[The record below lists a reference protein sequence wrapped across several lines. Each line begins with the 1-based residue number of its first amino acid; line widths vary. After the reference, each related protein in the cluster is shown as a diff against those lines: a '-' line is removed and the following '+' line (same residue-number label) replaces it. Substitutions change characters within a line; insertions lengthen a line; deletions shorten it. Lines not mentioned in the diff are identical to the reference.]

1 MTPRPSPLR
10 LTGHALA
17 QVALVLPTIAAV
29 VLVAVGGA
37 TALVVV
43 GIPVLLVGL
52 PLLRWIADRHRA
64 MAATA
69 LGHPVPADRL
79 PDEGQPLLARMATW
93 GRDPMTWREL
103 AWAVVSVTVG
113 FAISLVVVLLM
124 VCVVTLV
131 IWWYATPQLMR
142 LRAVADARLLSRGN
156 HELLEERV
164 QVLTET
170 RAETVE
176 DSAAEL
182 RRIERDLHDGAQ
194 ARLVAL
200 QMNLG
205 LARELMDSD
214 PAAARD
220 LLAEASTTTG
230 AALGDIRDVVRG
242 IHPPVLADRGLAGAV
257 RALTLDLAVPVTV
270 TGDLPDRPSAPV
282 ETAAYFAVLE
292 CLANVTK
299 HAEAEH
305 AWVELDRRDDL
316 LVVVVG
322 DDGRGG
328 ADPAGGTGLRGVA
341 RRLAALD
348 GSVRVSSPVGGPTL
362 VTLEVPCE
370 SSSPRTTPSSATG

>member
-1 MTPRPSPLR
+1 MAHRPGPLR
-10 LTGHALA
+10 LTGFALA
-17 QVALVLPTIAAV
+17 QVALAVPT
-29 VLVAVGGA
+29 LVAATLVALGA
-37 TALVVV
+37 GTAVVVV

-64 MAATA
+64 MAAATLA
-69 LGHPVPADRL
+69 HPVPADRL
-79 PDEGQPLLARMATW
+79 PDDDLPLPARLATW

-103 AWAVVSVTVG
+103 VWAVVSASVG
-113 FAISLVVVLLM
+113 LALSLAVVVLMLG
-124 VCVVTLV
+124 VVTLV
-131 IWWYATPQLMR
+131 LWWFATPHLMR
-142 LRAVADARLLSRGN
+142 LRSVLDARLLSRGS
-156 HELLEERV
+156 HELLAERV

-200 QMNLG
+200 QMSLG
-205 LARELMDSD
+205 LARQLIDTD
-214 PAAARD
+214 PVAARH

-257 RALTLDLAVPVTV
+257 QALALDLTVPVAV
-270 TGDLPDRPSAPV
+270 AGDLPDRPSAPV

-292 CLANVTK
+292 CLANVAK
-299 HAEAEH
+299 HAGAQQ
-305 AWVELDRRDDL
+305 AWVELERRGDL

-328 ADPAGGTGLRGVA
+328 ADPSGGTGLRGVA

-348 GSVRVSSPVGGPTL
+348 GSVRVSSPAGGPTL

>member
-1 MTPRPSPLR
+1 MAQRPSTLR

-17 QVALVLPTIAAV
+17 QVALAVPTIVAAT
-29 VLVAVGGA
+29 LVAVGGG
-37 TALVVV
+37 TALLVI

-64 MAATA
+64 MAAAT

-79 PDEGQPLLARMATW
+79 PDDDLPLLSRLATW

-103 AWAVVSVTVG
+103 AWAFVSASVG
-113 FAISLVVVLLM
+113 LAVSLVVVLLM
-124 VCVVTLV
+124 VGIVTLV
-131 IWWYATPQLMR
+131 LWWYATPQLMR
-142 LRAVADARLLSRGN
+142 LRSVAEARLLSRGN

-205 LARELMDSD
+205 LARDLMDSD
-214 PAAARD
+214 PGAARE

-257 RALTLDLAVPVTV
+257 QALALDLAVPVTV
-270 TGDLPDRPSAPV
+270 TGELPERPSAPV

-299 HAEAEH
+299 HAGAEH
-305 AWVELDRRDDL
+305 AWVELDRRGDL

-328 ADPAGGTGLRGVA
+328 ADPSGGTGLRGVA

-348 GSVRVSSPVGGPTL
+348 GSVRVSSPAGGPTL

>member
-1 MTPRPSPLR
+1 MDQRPTPLR
-10 LTGHALA
+10 LTGYALA
-17 QVALVLPTIAAV
+17 QVALAVPTVLAV
-29 VLVAVGGA
+29 VLVAVGGG
-37 TALVVV
+37 TALLVV

-64 MAATA
+64 MASAT
-69 LGHPVPADRL
+69 LGHPVPAERL
-79 PDEGQPLLARMATW
+79 ADEDLPILRRLGTW

-103 AWAVVSVTVG
+103 AWGLVSASLG
-113 FAISLVVVLLM
+113 LALALVVVVLALG
-124 VCVVTLV
+124 VVTLV
-131 IWWYATPQLMR
+131 LWYYATPQLMR
-142 LRAVADARLLSRGN
+142 LRSVADARLLSRGS

-176 DSAAEL
+176 DSAAAL

-205 LARELMDSD
+205 LARSLMDTD
-214 PAAARD
+214 PTAARE

-257 RALTLDLAVPVTV
+257 QALALDLAVPVSV
-270 TGDLPDRPSAPV
+270 SGDLAERPPAPV

-299 HAEAEH
+299 HSCAEH

-328 ADPAGGTGLRGVA
+328 ADPGGGTGLRGVA

-348 GSVRVSSPVGGPTL
+348 GSVRVSSPAGGPTL

>member
-1 MTPRPSPLR
+1 MAQRPSPLR
-10 LTGHALA
+10 LTGYALA
-17 QVALVLPTIAAV
+17 QVALAVPTMLAAT
-29 VLVAVGGA
+29 LVAVGGG
-37 TALVVV
+37 TALLVV
-43 GIPVLLVGL
+43 GIPILLVGL

-64 MAATA
+64 MAAET

-79 PDEGQPLLARMATW
+79 PDDDLPLLRRLGTW

-103 AWAVVSVTVG
+103 AWAFVSASVG
-113 FAISLVVVLLM
+113 LAVSLVVVALM
-124 VCVVTLV
+124 VCIVTLFL
-131 IWWYATPQLMR
+131 WWFATPQLMR
-142 LRAVADARLLSRGN
+142 LRSVADARLLSRGS

-205 LARELMDSD
+205 LARDLMDTD
-214 PAAARD
+214 PVAARD

-257 RALTLDLAVPVTV
+257 QALALDLAVPVTV
-270 TGDLPDRPSAPV
+270 VGDLPDRPSAPV

-299 HAEAEH
+299 HADAEH
-305 AWVELDRRDDL
+305 AWVELERRDDL

-348 GSVRVSSPVGGPTL
+348 GSVRVSSPAGGPTL

>member
-1 MTPRPSPLR
+1 MEQRPGPLR
-10 LTGHALA
+10 QTGHALA
-17 QVALVLPTIAAV
+17 QVALAVPTVLAV
-29 VLVAVGGA
+29 ALVAVGGG
-37 TALVVV
+37 TALLVV
-43 GIPVLLVGL
+43 GIPFVLVGM

-64 MAATA
+64 MAAET

-79 PDEGQPLLARMATW
+79 PDDDLPLLRRLGTW
-93 GRDPMTWREL
+93 GRDPMSWREL
-103 AWAVVSVTVG
+103 AWGLVSASLG
-113 FAISLVVVLLM
+113 LALSLVVVVLM
-124 VCVVTLV
+124 LGIVTLV
-131 IWWYATPQLMR
+131 LWWFATPQLMR
-142 LRAVADARLLSRGN
+142 LRSVADARLLSRGS

-205 LARELMDSD
+205 LARALMDTD

-257 RALTLDLAVPVTV
+257 QAIALDLTVPVTV
-270 TGDLPDRPSAPV
+270 TGDLPGRPSAPV

-299 HAEAEH
+299 HADAER
-305 AWVELDRRDDL
+305 AWVELERRDDL

-348 GSVRVSSPVGGPTL
+348 GTVRVSSPAGGPTL

>member
-1 MTPRPSPLR
+1 MAPRPSPLR

-17 QVALVLPTIAAV
+17 HVALAVPTLVAA

-37 TALVVV
+37 TALLVV
-43 GIPVLLVGL
+43 GIPVLLVGV
-52 PLLRWIADRHRA
+52 PMLRWIADRHRA
-64 MAATA
+64 TAAVA

-79 PDEGQPLLARMATW
+79 PDDDQPILARLAVW

-103 AWAVVSVTVG
+103 AWAIVSASVG
-113 FAISLVVVLLM
+113 LAVSLVVVLLM

-131 IWWYATPQLMR
+131 LWWYATPQLMR
-142 LRAVADARLLSRGN
+142 LRAVADARLLSRGS

-205 LARELMDSD
+205 LARDLMDTD
-214 PAAARD
+214 PVAARE

-257 RALTLDLAVPVTV
+257 QALALDLAVPVTV

-282 ETAAYFAVLE
+282 ETAVYFAVLE

-305 AWVELDRRDDL
+305 AWVELDRRGDL

-328 ADPAGGTGLRGVA
+328 AEPAGGTGLRGIA

-348 GSVRVSSPVGGPTL
+348 GSVRVSSPAGGPTL